1 MGTGTARCSAPN
13 RLRQPVHRPA
23 LLHERDGA
31 RAQDLLALLGEGA
44 PDAGEIEPRI
54 EARGMDADVKW
65 GGQPHYPL
73 LLSAE

>member
-1 MGTGTARCSAPN
+1 MLDGLLDRFSQDGRSFVQV
-13 RLRQPVHRPA
+13 LR
-23 LLHERDGA
+23 
-31 RAQDLLALLGEGA
+31 GEGA

-54 EARGMDADVKW
+54 AARGMDADVKW